1 MYVPAHFKEDRI
13 EVLHAMMQETAIGSL
28 VTAGMTGADA
38 GFEASHVPMLIDPGP
53 GPFGT
58 LRGHVARANPQW
70 RAGGTGKAPAA
81 GIPALVIFLGPN
93 AYITPSWYAAK
104 RETGKVVPTWNY
116 LAVQAQG
123 PVTFFE
129 DRERLRDIVI
139 RLTQRHEGKRAAPWA
154 VTDAPAD
161 YIEAMLKAIVGFELP
176 IARLEGKWKLGQNRS
191 AADFAGVRAGLQ
203 AEGADLAKAMEE
215 PGGG

>member
-13 EVLHAMMQETAIGSL
+13 DVLHAMMRETAIGTL
-28 VTAGMTGADA
+28 VTTGDG

-53 GPFGT
+53 GRFGT

-70 RAGGTGKAPAA
+70 RGGAAGKVPVTAAPALA
-81 GIPALVIFLGPN
+81 IFLGPN

-129 DRERLRDIVI
+129 DRERLRDIVT
-139 RLTQRHEGKRAAPWA
+139 RLTLRHEGSRAEPWA
-154 VTDAPAD
+154 VSDAPAD
-161 YIEAMLKAIVGFELP
+161 YIEAMLKAIIGFELP
-176 IARLEGKWKLGQNRS
+176 IARLDGKWKLGQNRS
-191 AADFAGVRAGLQ
+191 AADFAGMREGLQ
-203 AEGADLAKAMEE
+203 AEGEALAAAMEE
-215 PGGG
+215 PGGGR